1 MKRLLSLIVLLFLSG
16 IVLAYDNY
24 TTLTFQTNPLCPF
37 EIVLNA
43 SGAIEYQLTWG
54 GGTIADRGL
63 LSAGDQHIMALP
75 LTDGEYYTL
84 LVEWDE
90 GDNPFSVETG
100 LSCGSDPVEG
110 APQPSAETLEKLK
123 PALDAMGSILKA
135 LMKTP

>member
-63 LSAGDQHIMALP
+63 LSDGDSHTMVLP

-100 LSCGSDPVEG
+100 LNCGSDPAED